1 MPRIPLTADFIASVD
16 QISHGGGVSSD
27 TLDMVGI
34 KLSGYKQI
42 DFGFYE
48 AVAES
53 YFNKGSKDKEFRKYR
68 SENHWQREDRT
79 KSSLELSELDAM
91 AEIHDVDIGN
101 MLYAPLKV
109 A

>member
-27 TLDMVGI
+27 TLVMVGI

-53 YFNKGSKDKEFRKYR
+53 FLTKAARIKSFANIDQIIRKKTGPSR
-68 SENHWQREDRT
+68 H
-79 KSSLELSELDAM
+79 
-91 AEIHDVDIGN
+91 
-101 MLYAPLKV
+101 
-109 A
+109 